1 MSVTIPFQQ
10 SLISMRLSM
19 LSLIFSASHCPLNV
33 TSGMV
38 WTTKGI
44 DCFNPTTKNAK
55 IHLHK
60 FPSSTYSPDW
70 YCADF
75 CKYITSIIKIQS
87 REKVPFHKVFLTLL
101 AHQQHL
107 VEYYL
112 TMTKIALKIFEVIIT
127 CLLGVTHNVNVR
139 HPESLITNIV
149 YSLAVYKSSFD

>member
-1 MSVTIPFQQ
+1 MSVTIPCTQ

-60 FPSSTYSPDW
+60 FPSSAYSPDW